1 MSRLKDNYESLRP
14 LIVWLGLAELISGEL
29 ASGAM
34 GEVYRPRDLKLGRAV
49 QHDGGAS
56 EGAWRDTRPRP
67 LRRDSPANELAPRDP
82 VRRSRWSPRDPFRLL
97 DVRSACGSPPTTN
110 HQRHGGLAVS
120 TASRSRF
127 PLSVK
132 TAQSGVAAV
141 TIRRHGCALFVAVLI
156 VMAGCTV
163 GHDFAP
169 PNPPVQDSWLE
180 SGDPSLSTDPVD
192 YGAWWAVFQ
201 DPVLDR
207 LIELTYRDNLPLQIA
222 ALRVLEARAQLGI
235 VRGFQLPQQ
244 QEISARA
251 AKVGLGENA
260 PNVAIADQEF
270 WGYRVGFDAAWELDL
285 WGRFRR
291 GVEAADAGYLASIA
305 GYDDALVTI
314 MAEVARAYVV
324 LRTFEE
330 RLELARANVDIQRD
344 SLRITK
350 IRHRNGLVP
359 ELDVTQARALLHD
372 TEALIPTLETGARQ
386 AKHAI
391 STLIG
396 RPPEEL
402 ADELQ
407 GKGSIPSPPADVA
420 VGAPIDSLRRRPD
433 VQRAELQ
440 AAAQSARIG
449 IARSAL
455 YPRLTLLGSIG
466 LATSVDGGP
475 QSNDATLGDL
485 FESGSITYTA
495 GVSFAWPF
503 LNYGRLRHAVR
514 VEDVR
519 FQQSLINYKNT
530 VLEAAREVE
539 DALTAFLRARIRLRH
554 LRQSV
559 TDAERSVELALVQYR
574 AGLVNYQ
581 PVLDTQRFLVQQQD
595 RLTETRGSVA
605 INLIAAYKALGGGWQ
620 IRQGR
625 QVLPAEVEDEMRTRT
640 NWGGLLR
647 PSSPEETPPKER
659 RP

>member
-1 MSRLKDNYESLRP
+1 MSTE
-14 LIVWLGLAELISGEL
+14 
-29 ASGAM
+29 
-34 GEVYRPRDLKLGRAV
+34 
-49 QHDGGAS
+49 
-56 EGAWRDTRPRP
+56 
-67 LRRDSPANELAPRDP
+67 
-82 VRRSRWSPRDPFRLL
+82 
-97 DVRSACGSPPTTN
+97 
-110 HQRHGGLAVS
+110 
-120 TASRSRF
+120 SRSRF
-127 PLSVK
+127 PLSAK
-132 TAQSGVAAV
+132 TTRSGVAAV

-163 GHDFAP
+163 GRDFVP
-169 PNPPVQDSWLE
+169 PSPTVQDSWLE

-192 YGAWWAVFQ
+192 YGAWWAVFK

-235 VRGFQLPQQ
+235 VRGFRLPQQ

-251 AKVGLGENA
+251 VKVGLSENA

-330 RLELARANVDIQRD
+330 RLEWARANVDIQRD
-344 SLRITK
+344 SLRIAE

-359 ELDVTQARALLHD
+359 ELDLTQARARLRN
-372 TEALIPTLETGARQ
+372 TQALIPTLETGARQ

-449 IARSAL
+449 IALSAL
-455 YPRLTLLGSIG
+455 YPRLSLLGSIG
-466 LATSVDGGP
+466 LATSVGGGP

-485 FESGSITYTA
+485 FDAGSITYSI
-495 GVSFAWPF
+495 GVSFAWPL
-503 LNYGRLRHAVR
+503 LNYGRLHNAVR
-514 VEDVR
+514 VEDAR
-519 FQQSLINYKNT
+519 FQQSLINYQNT

-539 DALTAFLRARIRLRH
+539 DALTAFLRARIRMRH

-559 TDAERSVELALVQYR
+559 ADAERSVELALVQYR

-605 INLIAAYKALGGGWQ
+605 INLIAGYKALGGGWQ

-625 QVLPAEVEDEMRTRT
+625 PVLPAEVEDEMRTRT

-659 RP
+659 HP

>member
-1 MSRLKDNYESLRP
+1 MSSASRKTAHS
-14 LIVWLGLAELISGEL
+14 GSAALAIRS
-29 ASGAM
+29 S
-34 GEVYRPRDLKLGRAV
+34 GRALI
-49 QHDGGAS
+49 A
-56 EGAWRDTRPRP
+56 
-67 LRRDSPANELAPRDP
+67 
-82 VRRSRWSPRDPFRLL
+82 F
-97 DVRSACGSPPTTN
+97 
-110 HQRHGGLAVS
+110 
-120 TASRSRF
+120 
-127 PLSVK
+127 
-132 TAQSGVAAV
+132 
-141 TIRRHGCALFVAVLI
+141 ALT
-156 VMAGCTV
+156 VMAGCIV
-163 GHDFAP
+163 GRDFVP
-169 PNPPVQDSWLE
+169 PNPVVQDSWIE
-180 SGDPSLSTDPVD
+180 SADSSLSTDPVD

-235 VRGFQLPQQ
+235 VRGFQFPQH

-251 AKVGLGENA
+251 AKVGLSENA

-291 GVEAADAGYLASIA
+291 GVEAADAGYLAAIA

-344 SLRITK
+344 SLRIAE

-359 ELDVTQARALLHD
+359 ELDVTQARALLRD
-372 TEALIPTLETGARQ
+372 TQALIPTLETGARQ

-407 GKGSIPSPPADVA
+407 GNGSIPSPPADVA

-433 VQRAELQ
+433 VQRAELS

-449 IARSAL
+449 IAHSAL

-466 LATSVDGGP
+466 LATSVGGGP

-485 FESGSITYTA
+485 FEAGSITYSA
-495 GVSFAWPF
+495 GLSFAWPL
-503 LNYGRLRHAVR
+503 LNYGRLRNAVR
-514 VEDVR
+514 VEDAR

-539 DALTAFLRARIRLRH
+539 DALTAFLRARIRLHH
-554 LRQSV
+554 LGQSV
-559 TDAERSVELALVQYR
+559 ADSERSVELALVQYR

-595 RLTETRGSVA
+595 RLTETKGSVA
-605 INLIAAYKALGGGWQ
+605 INLIAGYKALGGGWE

-625 QVLPAEVEDEMRTRT
+625 PVLPAEVEDEMRTRT
-640 NWGGLLR
+640 NWGSLLGR
-647 PSSPEETPPKER
+647 KLPEEPPPKER
-659 RP
+659 